1 MINQFLRNIKL
12 LQNVKQ
18 LVLGNPTADMDSCV
32 GSILLAYHLTQL
44 QIPTAPIINYNRE
57 SFTSHFETAELFD
70 VNDLIFINEVDL
82 YQYDLILYDHND
94 IKYTNNQ
101 IGCID
106 HHEDKGQQFSQ
117 FKKIEKVGSA
127 VTLVAEYMQLEKNY
141 KCKQEIGEI
150 AQLIMKTILID
161 TFNFQQNQYQ
171 IRWVQKDKEIF
182 DLCHSF
188 NPQFDAK
195 QEYQHLTDL
204 KYDVKLNLQ
213 LSLKQ
218 QLLKDYKK
226 FYTIGYSVIFIKL
239 QDLMQK
245 YPEDQL
251 INEFNQFMIKEE
263 CKSLIIFFVHLQND
277 QIQRSMIIYGEYQQ
291 KILQQLTQLKFELQQ
306 SPISNSLLLK
316 DIDNIY
322 SRKIIEP
329 LISQLFQN

>member
-18 LVLGNPTADMDSCV
+18 LVLGNPTADMDSCI
-32 GSILLAYHLTQL
+32 GSILLAYHMTQFHT
-44 QIPTAPIINYNRE
+44 PTAPIINYNRE
-57 SFTSHFETAELFD
+57 SFRSHFETAELFD
-70 VNDLIFINEVDL
+70 ADDLIFINEVDL
-82 YQYDLILYDHND
+82 NKYDLILYDHND

-127 VTLVAEYMQLEKNY
+127 VTLVAEYMQLEQNY
-141 KCKQEIGEI
+141 KCKQEIAEI

-171 IRWVQKDKEIF
+171 IRWVDKDKQIF
-182 DLCHSF
+182 DLCNSF
-188 NPQFDAK
+188 CPQFDAK
-195 QEYQHLTDL
+195 NEYQHLTDL

-213 LSLKQ
+213 LSLTQ

-226 FYTIGYSVIFIKL
+226 FYTVGYSVIFIKL

-245 YPEDQL
+245 YNENQL
-251 INEFNQFMIKEE
+251 INEFNEFMAKEE
-263 CKSLIIFFVHLQND
+263 CKTLIVFFVHLENNI
-277 QIQRSMIIYGEYQQ
+277 IQRSMIIYGENQQ
-291 KILQQLTQLKFELQQ
+291 KIIQQFTGLKFEQLQ
-306 SPISNSLLLK
+306 SPIANSLLLK

-329 LISQLFQN
+329 LVSKL

>member
-32 GSILLAYHLTQL
+32 GSILLAYHMTQFN
-44 QIPTAPIINYNRE
+44 IPTAPIINYNRQ
-57 SFTSHFETAELFD
+57 SFGSHFETIELFNVD
-70 VNDLIFINEVDL
+70 DLIFINDVDL
-82 YQYDLILYDHND
+82 NQYDLILYDHND

-127 VTLVAEYMQLEKNY
+127 VTLVAEYMQLDKNY
-141 KCKQEIGEI
+141 KCKQEIVEI
-150 AQLIMKTILID
+150 SQLIMKTILID

-171 IRWVQKDKEIF
+171 IRWVDKDKQIF

-188 NPQFDAK
+188 YPQFNA
-195 QEYQHLTDL
+195 QIEYQHLTDL

-213 LSLKQ
+213 LSLSQ

-226 FYTIGYSVIFIKL
+226 FYTVGYCVIFIKL
-239 QDLMQK
+239 QDLLQK
-245 YPEDQL
+245 YNEIQL
-251 INEFNQFMIKEE
+251 INEFNEFMIREE
-263 CKSLIIFFVHLQND
+263 CKTLIVFFIHQENEY
-277 QIQRSMIIYGEYQQ
+277 IQRSMMIYGENQLQIIKYRQC
-291 KILQQLTQLKFELQQ
+291 LQQE
-306 SPISNSLLLK
+306 N
-316 DIDNIY
+316 N
-322 SRKIIEP
+322 
-329 LISQLFQN
+329 

>member
-18 LVLGNPTADMDSCV
+18 LVLGNPTADMDSCI
-32 GSILLAYHLTQL
+32 GSILLAYHMTQFHT
-44 QIPTAPIINYNRE
+44 PTAPIINYNRE
-57 SFTSHFETAELFD
+57 SFRSHFETAELFD
-70 VNDLIFINEVDL
+70 ANDLIFINEVDL
-82 YQYDLILYDHND
+82 NKYDLILYDHND

-106 HHEDKGQQFSQ
+106 HHEDKGQQFTQ

-127 VTLVAEYMQLEKNY
+127 VTLVAEHMQLEQNY
-141 KCKQEIGEI
+141 KCKQEIAEI

-171 IRWVQKDKEIF
+171 IRWVDKDKQIF

-188 NPQFDAK
+188 CPQFDAK

-213 LSLKQ
+213 LSLNQ

-226 FYTIGYSVIFIKL
+226 FFTVGYSVIFIKL

-245 YPEDQL
+245 YNENQL
-251 INEFNQFMIKEE
+251 INEFNEFMIKEE
-263 CKSLIIFFVHLQND
+263 CKTLIVFFVHLENNT
-277 QIQRSMIIYGEYQQ
+277 IQRSMIIYGENQQ
-291 KILQQLTQLKFELQQ
+291 KIIQQFSELKFEQLQ
-306 SPISNSLLLK
+306 SPIPNSLLLK

-329 LISQLFQN
+329 LVSKL